1 MSISK
6 KLIIVF
12 FMIFISLIFSLYNKN
27 DLGVFSEK
35 RLIPIYSV
43 DTNEKK
49 ISITFDVNWGV
60 DNTDKILEIL
70 DKYNVKATFFLVGAW
85 IDNYPDKVKLIYS
98 KGHELGNHTDMHP
111 DLTTIS
117 KEKIVQEIAAADA
130 KIMNL
135 TGVKA
140 ELFRC
145 PSGAY
150 NNFAIETIKSTGHY
164 AVQWDVDSI
173 DWKEQG
179 ADLEYNRI
187 IKKTAPGSILL
198 FHNNA
203 KYTPENLIRII
214 EYYQKN
220 GYTFVKAGDL
230 IYKDNY
236 YINSNGRQIEKN

>member
-1 MSISK
+1 
-6 KLIIVF
+6 
-12 FMIFISLIFSLYNKN
+12 MILLSLIFSLCIKK
-27 DLGVFSEK
+27 DLGVFSET

-43 DTNEKK
+43 NTLEKK
-49 ISITFDVNWGV
+49 ISITFDVNWGE
-60 DNTDKILEIL
+60 DNTEKILEIL

-98 KGHELGNHTDMHP
+98 KGHELGNHSDKHP

-117 KEKIVQEIAAADA
+117 KERIVQEIAAADA

-150 NNFAIETIKSTGHY
+150 NNLAIETIKSTGHY
-164 AVQWDVDSI
+164 AVQWDADSI

-179 ADLEYNRI
+179 ADLEFNRI
-187 IKKTAPGSILL
+187 IKKAAPGSILL

-203 KYTPENLIRII
+203 KYTPENLIRIL
-214 EYYQKN
+214 EYYKNN

-230 IYKDNY
+230 IFKENY
-236 YINSNGRQIEKN
+236 YINSNGRQFEKN